1 METVYSFYDIYPK
14 VIKAGTAAVITI
26 TALDRH
32 CCFQEGK
39 TYFITVIPR
48 NHITVDVARPDYQI
62 IEAAAVQN
70 ALRFSLSSEDE
81 QPLLLVVKDEEKTLC
96 ELPVYSVFED
106 LYGLFPFRGNMHCH
120 SFRSDGIES
129 PELVAANYR
138 KAGFDFL
145 AITDHDFYPPSL
157 EAIAAF
163 EGLDLDFKLFPGEEV
178 HTPRNKIHILNFAG
192 AQSVNQFFRDYPDIY
207 EQEVRAIVQELGLSD
222 SHEDFEYAAST
233 WAFRK
238 IKEFGGMSILA
249 HPNWIV
255 DGAYNFPPRQ
265 YLTFL
270 KEKPYDALELIN
282 GGNSPYENAQ
292 QLAVWH
298 DACCQGSS
306 VPVVGNDDSHGTVNG
321 EWFNIGMTYVLARS
335 AEKEDLI
342 DAIKKGF
349 CIAVERYH
357 DETPHYYGNGRLI
370 NLFSFLD
377 KAYFPLHDELCTQ
390 EGFFL
395 TAYLQGNPIG
405 EKGLKLLK
413 GQTLKMQKKY
423 FHLSEEV
430 DSTCKLKFH
439 TED

>member
-14 VIKAGTAAVITI
+14 VVKAGAASPITV

-32 CCFQEGK
+32 CFFQEGK
-39 TYFITVIPR
+39 DYCVTIIPR
-48 NHITVDVARPDYQI
+48 NHITADTAAPDYPVI
-62 IEAAAVQN
+62 PVKAHEN
-70 ALRFSLSSEDE
+70 SLHFSACFEEE
-81 QPLLLVVKDEEKTLC
+81 QPHVILVRDEAKTLC
-96 ELPVYSVFED
+96 ELSVYSVFDD

-192 AQSVNQFFRDYPDIY
+192 NQSVNQFFRDYPDIY
-207 EQEVRAIVQELGLSD
+207 EKEVREIQQELNLSD
-222 SHEDFEYAAST
+222 SQEDFEYAAST
-233 WAFRK
+233 WVFRK

-249 HPNWIV
+249 HPNWII
-255 DGAYNFPPRQ
+255 DGAYNIPPRQ

-270 KEKPYDALELIN
+270 KERPYDALELIN

-292 QLAVWH
+292 QLAIWH
-298 DACCQGSS
+298 DACCRQIN

-321 EWFNIGMTYVLARS
+321 KWFNIGMTYVLAGS
-335 AEKEDLI
+335 AEKQDLI
-342 DAIKKGF
+342 EAIKKGL

-357 DETPHYYGNGRLI
+357 GETPRYYGNGRLVS
-370 NLFSFLD
+370 LFSFLD
-377 KAYFPLHDELCTQ
+377 RTYFPLHDELCAQ

-395 TAYLQGNPIG
+395 TAHLQGNPVG
-405 EKGLKLLK
+405 EKGLRLLK
-413 GQTLKMQKKY
+413 GQTLQMQKKY
-423 FHLSEEV
+423 FRN
-430 DSTCKLKFH
+430 
-439 TED
+439 